1 MFDWNL
7 SMTNLEKRNSF
18 LLIFFNDE
26 KYNSGSYH
34 LWKCSVIEKRKH
46 LRESEYSLQFD
57 QHILLK
63 TPYTRTVTYSD
74 YNWYNSIW
82 LLMVIYLRFTLYSVQ
97 YSIEAVDLYHIC
109 THEKVACGQRVAF
122 EHCKTNLLQS
132 KMYIGP

>member
-74 YNWYNSIW
+74 Y
-82 LLMVIYLRFTLYSVQ
+82 T
-97 YSIEAVDLYHIC
+97 
-109 THEKVACGQRVAF
+109 
-122 EHCKTNLLQS
+122 
-132 KMYIGP
+132 